1 MASISNNN
9 GKRLIQFVDAAG
21 IRRTVRL
28 GDCNSNTAIAIRI
41 HIETLLAAK
50 LSGQPVPAGTAA
62 WLSTVG
68 DTLYGR
74 LAAVGLVLPREA
86 KAKATLAALLQ
97 QFRDTVLPQT
107 KPATQAFYGHTLQN
121 LTEFFGEAKP
131 VADITAADADAFR
144 AFLIGRKLAMAT
156 INRRCVAAKTVFAK
170 AKRWGLTAD
179 NVFAELQG
187 GGQANEARKYFVTP
201 DDARRLLEACP
212 DAEWRA
218 IVALSRFGGLRV
230 PSEIDGL
237 MWADV
242 NWEKGTLHVRSPKT
256 EHHAGQASR
265 IVPLFPELRKA
276 LMELF
281 ESAEPESG
289 PYIIAKHH
297 GHGVNL
303 RTYLER
309 IAIQAGLK
317 PWPKLF
323 HNMRASRQ
331 SELMA
336 EYDLSTVCRW
346 LGNSPAVAA
355 QHYAMSTDS
364 DGAFRRA
371 IGEPESALQKALQYT
386 VVTSRNEPQVTD
398 AAMQKSPN
406 LQPVTGAYETSNK
419 QLVGFKSRTQRLM
432 TASWSAR
439 YRSRLDLFSYSL
451 PMLYGG
457 EVIMS

>member
-9 GKRLIQFVDAAG
+9 GKRLIQFVGAAG

-41 HIETLLAAK
+41 HIETLLASK

-68 DTLYGR
+68 ETLHAR
-74 LAAVGLVLPREA
+74 LAAVGLVIPREA

-97 QFRDTVLPQT
+97 QFRESFLPQT
-107 KPATQAFYGHTLQN
+107 KAATQTFYGHSMRN
-121 LTEFFGEAKP
+121 LTEYFGEQKA

-144 AFLIGRKLAMAT
+144 AFLIGQKLAMAT
-156 INRRCVAAKTVFAK
+156 VNRRCLAVKTIFHK
-170 AKRWGLTAD
+170 AKRWGLVAD

-201 DDARRLLEACP
+201 ADANKLLEACP

-218 IVALSRFGGLRV
+218 IVALSRFGGLRI
-230 PSEIDGL
+230 PSETDGL
-237 MWADV
+237 TWADV
-242 NWEKGTLHVRSPKT
+242 NWEKGTLHVKSPKT
-256 EHHAGQASR
+256 AHHAGQASR
-265 IVPLFPELRKA
+265 TVPLFPELRKA

-281 ESAEPESG
+281 EAAEPESG
-289 PYIIAKHH
+289 PFIISRHR

-303 RTYLER
+303 RTHLER
-309 IAIQAGLK
+309 IIVRAGLT
-317 PWPKLF
+317 PWPKPF

-336 EYDLSTVCRW
+336 AYDLATACRW
-346 LGNSPAVAA
+346 LGNSPTIAA
-355 QHYAMSTDS
+355 QHYAMSTDN
-364 DGAFRRA
+364 DGAFRKA
-371 IGEPESALQKALQYT
+371 VGEPENASCSALQNALQYT
-386 VVTSRNEPQVTD
+386 AVTSRNEPQATD

-406 LQPVTGAYETSNK
+406 LRGLTRADGTSNK
-419 QLVGFKSRTQRLM
+419 VLLGRTGLEPVTPR
-432 TASWSAR
+432 
-439 YRSRLDLFSYSL
+439 FS
-451 PMLYGG
+451 
-457 EVIMS
+457 V